1 MKTASSEIRSI
12 VIKAYGA
19 GISRH
24 QIAGIVGYHL
34 NSVSRWI
41 REFERENRL
50 EAHPRGHRASIF
62 SEAEH
67 REIVELI
74 GKQPD
79 ITLEELR
86 SHFAKV
92 CSLNAI
98 HKLLK
103 KLGFVVKKNSAGKR
117 ARTRGYNPGQSRM
130 GKVPKNSRPESPDF
144 PG

>member
-1 MKTASSEIRSI
+1 MKTANSEIRAI
-12 VIKAYGA
+12 VVKAHGA
-19 GISRH
+19 GISRQ
-24 QIAGIVGYHL
+24 QIADIVGYHL

-62 SEAEH
+62 SEAER

-86 SHFAKV
+86 SHFAKA

-103 KLGFVVKKNSAGKR
+103 ILGFVVKKNSAGKR
-117 ARTRGYNPGQSRM
+117 TRTQGYNSGQSGM
-130 GKVPKNSRPESPDF
+130 GRVPKN
-144 PG
+144 G

>member
-1 MKTASSEIRSI
+1 MKTASLEIRGI
-12 VIKAYGA
+12 AIRAYGA
-19 GISRH
+19 GISRQ
-24 QIAGIVGYHL
+24 QIADIVGYHL

-41 REFERENRL
+41 REFERESRL
-50 EAHPRGHRASIF
+50 EALPRGHRASIF
-62 SEAEH
+62 SEAER

-86 SHFAKV
+86 SRFAKD

-103 KLGFVVKKNSAGKR
+103 TLGFVFKKNSAGKR

-130 GKVPKNSRPESPDF
+130 GRISKS
-144 PG
+144 G